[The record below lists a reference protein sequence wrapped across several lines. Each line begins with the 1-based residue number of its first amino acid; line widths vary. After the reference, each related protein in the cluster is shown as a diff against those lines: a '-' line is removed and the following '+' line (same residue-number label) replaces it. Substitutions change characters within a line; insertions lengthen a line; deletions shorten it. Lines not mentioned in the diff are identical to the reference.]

1 MTKTIKYIFL
11 TIIILNPIFCQSQN
25 QNYISD
31 SIHAVNLNLEA
42 IELFQNGLQT
52 KALDTFFESLNIRK
66 RLYGINDSRLA
77 STYSGIGIIYG
88 RLGQFDTALQ
98 YYNLAEK
105 NYLSAKKPLYKPM
118 ALLYNNIGITY
129 RFKLDFNKALQY
141 FDRALTISITELNS
155 PPEDIASINYNV
167 AEIYYVTNDYSKA
180 ISLIKNNINQAYI
193 EDQKSYYELLAFI
206 YQMQGDIAKSK
217 NNYQKAL
224 DLTLSIYEP
233 TSIDVAISY
242 INYSNFLISIDQI
255 SDAEE
260 VLKKAYLIIQPMKPV
275 NGLVLSEYYKIKG
288 LILNN
293 TPVATQNI
301 ESFKNRKNKNL
312 LEAINL
318 FKKGLMPL
326 NFTDNY
332 LSVNAS
338 EFKNLLSIKE
348 CIVLLKL
355 IADNYNEL
363 AKLEQTN
370 DKPVFTELMSEA
382 IETYQIIGSLIQR
395 ARKEISD
402 DKSKMELNKLEYATF
417 NQIIDISYS
426 AYSITKDSKYIEL
439 AFQNAERLK
448 SSSLFDKLSNQLA
461 LENSLV
467 PDSLLN
473 LENKL
478 NGAITVFSEK
488 LNDEKNKIEPDGLLI
503 NEYNNEIFTATRARD
518 ELNRYIETE
527 YKDFY
532 ELKYSNSMLS
542 IKDIQPKLSKDQVVI
557 EYVLNETDTITELY
571 SFFISSEDI
580 DFNKQII
587 HTDFIKSIEGMFKF
601 MSNTDYMFT
610 KNDDS
615 KQFCISSN
623 ILYKYLILPVKE
635 QIRDKNITI
644 IPDGKLSYVPFD
656 ALLETLPDTSK
667 TIEFNHLSYLIR
679 NYCFNYSNSANLLFK
694 QIPLGKTNNKI
705 KTLAFAPI
713 YKEGEYIEI
722 TNKKYPLIP
731 LPGVQREV
739 TRISKI
745 VHADIFSGEEATE
758 GNFRKN
764 VEKYDILHLAM
775 HAFINDS
782 LPAFSSFAFTQKQT
796 DDPTKDGI
804 LNTADIYNLR
814 LNAKLTVLSA
824 CNTGAGQL
832 KKGEGI
838 MSLARGFLY
847 AGCPAIIMSLW
858 EVEDESGTQIMT
870 SFYKNIKKGKSKD
883 ESLRSAK
890 LEYLETANSRKAH
903 PHYWLGFV
911 SIGDNSPLYVSYDF
925 YFFMLLILA
934 LAGVGIDQALRIK
947 KARKKRAS

>member
-1 MTKTIKYIFL
+1 MNL
-11 TIIILNPIFCQSQN
+11 LNKPIYFVFFMLYTLSSLGQN
-25 QNYISD
+25 QNNFSD
-31 SIHAVNLNLEA
+31 SIRAVNLNRKA
-42 IELFQNGLQT
+42 IQLFQNGLLTQ
-52 KALDTFFESLNIRK
+52 ALDSFNVSLNLRK
-66 RLYGINDSRLA
+66 RLWGNENEKLA
-77 STYSGIGIIYG
+77 GTYNGIGIIYG
-88 RLGQFDTALQ
+88 RLGQLDLALKN
-98 YYNLAEK
+98 YNLAER
-105 NYLSAKKPLYKPM
+105 NYLLAEKYPWKQIV
-118 ALLYNNIGITY
+118 LLYNNIGITY
-129 RFKLDFNKALQY
+129 RFKLDFNKALHY
-141 FDRALTISITELNS
+141 FEQAVTLSINELKA
-155 PPEDIASINYNV
+155 PPADIASINYNI
-167 AEIYYVTNDYSKA
+167 AEIYYITNNYEKA
-180 ISLIKNNINQAYI
+180 IELINKNILIAYT
-193 EDQKSYYELLAFI
+193 EDQILYYELLAFI
-206 YQMQGDIAKSK
+206 HQMKGDILKSK
-217 NNYQKAL
+217 TNYQKSI
-224 DLTLSIYEP
+224 DLTIAVNEKND
-233 TSIDVAISY
+233 INIAIAY
-242 INYSNFLISIDQI
+242 LNYFNFLTSNNQFLEAEKILNKSKQI
-255 SDAEE
+255 LELNKVESG
-260 VLKKAYLIIQPMKPV
+260 LI
-275 NGLVLSEYYKIKG
+275 LSEYYRNEG
-288 LILNN
+288 IL
-293 TPVATQNI
+293 TSVKPVSTQNL
-301 ESFKNRKNKNL
+301 ETFKMRKTRNL
-312 LEAINL
+312 YEAIEWY
-318 FKKGLMPL
+318 KKGLTAL
-326 NFTDNY
+326 NFPQNYTLKTPNGSERY
-332 LSVNAS
+332 LSLINC
-338 EFKNLLSIKE
+338 IK
-348 CIVLLKL
+348 LLKP
-355 IADNYNEL
+355 IGDNYNEISN
-363 AKLEQTN
+363 LEQTKE
-370 DKPVFTELMSEA
+370 KPIFTESINQA
-382 IETYQIIGSLIQR
+382 IETYQIISTLIQR
-395 ARKEISD
+395 ARKEITD
-402 DKSKMELNKLEYATF
+402 DKSKIQLTELEYSTLC
-417 NQIIDISYS
+417 QIINISHT
-426 AYSITKDSKYIEL
+426 AYSITKDFKYIEL

-542 IKDIQPKLSKDQVVI
+542 IKDIQQKLSKDQVVI